1 MRPAAIPVGAD
12 EDEGNL
18 GGVRNI
24 AAEVVE
30 AFARGA
36 KARGDEL
43 RTDFKPDDV
52 DFEEIKSYCD
62 AFPDDL
68 RKSATIIPVL
78 NVARSASRTCQ
89 SRAAHT

>member
-1 MRPAAIPVGAD
+1 
-12 EDEGNL
+12 
-18 GGVRNI
+18 
-24 AAEVVE
+24 
-30 AFARGA
+30 
-36 KARGDEL
+36 L

-62 AFPDDL
+62 AFPDYL